1 MTRPEPPV
9 GPPVGVRRL
18 AGVAEIASH
27 AEVKA
32 AARDWERFS
41 SDLQGDPDVR
51 TYRQLPLEVDPPA
64 HAAYRSIIA
73 PVFARSAVLA
83 HERELDAVAAG
94 LVERFAARGSVEAIQ
109 ELAIPMV
116 GASIAWAFGRGH
128 DAAELASWGMESWET
143 RPDGTRDSTR
153 LDAYVA
159 RVLDEAAAQ
168 PGDDAFSRI
177 VAGSID
183 DRPLTRLEQ
192 VGMANLIL
200 AGGRDTVIHLL
211 GGFMW
216 ALASR
221 PDERARLRAHPEALP
236 RAIDELV
243 RFLSPLPRM
252 ERRATEA
259 VEGDWGRASA
269 GDIVVLGFARANHD
283 PTVFAAP
290 DELRFDRASNPHVGF
305 GNGPHTCVGLQL
317 ARLEALVF
325 GRALLAAVPAW
336 RLRPDARMATA
347 EVGSSTVPVRFD
359 ALPLEVVR

>member
-1 MTRPEPPV
+1 MTTQRRQIGAPI
-9 GPPVGVRRL
+9 GVRRL
-18 AGVAEIASH
+18 AGVAEIAGH

-51 TYRQLPLEVDPPA
+51 SYRQLPLEVDPPD
-64 HAAYRSIIA
+64 HSAYRSILA
-73 PVFARSAVLA
+73 PIFARSAVLA
-83 HERELDAVAAG
+83 HEAELDAVARELLSG
-94 LVERFAARGSVEAIQ
+94 FAARGTTEAVHD
-109 ELAIPMV
+109 LAIPMV
-116 GASIAWAFGRGH
+116 GASIAWAFGRGQ

-143 RPDGTRDSTR
+143 RLDGTRDSAR

-159 RVLDEAAAQ
+159 RVLDEAGDR

-177 VAGSID
+177 VSGSVD
-183 DRPLTRLEQ
+183 GRPLTRLEQ

-211 GGFMW
+211 AGLMW
-216 ALASR
+216 ALATR
-221 PDERARLRAHPEALP
+221 PDDRARVRDTPDALP

-252 ERRATEA
+252 ERRATEK
-259 VEGDWGRASA
+259 VEGSWGRAVA

-283 PTVFAAP
+283 PTVFEAP
-290 DELRFDRASNPHVGF
+290 GDVLFDRPSNPHVGF

-317 ARLEALVF
+317 ARLEALAF
-325 GRALLAAVPAW
+325 GRALLVAVPDW
-336 RLRPDARMATA
+336 HLLPGARITWADI
-347 EVGSSTVPVRFD
+347 EESTVPVRFD
-359 ALPLEVVR
+359 ALPLAVGR